1 MSLDEAK
8 AKIAE
13 LEAENR
19 ALRERLARLERR
31 LGLDSQNSS
40 KPPSSDGFKK
50 APRRTQSLRSKSNR
64 ASGGQVGHEGQTL
77 ESVDEPEHIQVHP
90 VREHCSGCGLSLEQ
104 VALSG
109 VLRRQVFDLPP
120 LHIEVTEH
128 RAERKHCPRCGQY
141 HQGQFPVGVNAPVQY
156 GPRIRALGVYLN
168 QQHFIPEQRLSE
180 VFSDVFGAS
189 IRPAT
194 VTSAISVAADACEP
208 LVERIRERLE
218 DAVSKHLDETGFR
231 INATRQWLHVVSTAD
246 LSWYRTSPK
255 RKDLEPLSGLTGVVI
270 HDHWKSYYQLANVS
284 HGLCNAHHLREL
296 KALDELDH
304 ESWAK
309 SMTKLLRV
317 VCGYRHRYPEGIPSS
332 MAQRIRRVYE
342 GIVGRGL
349 SYHHSLPP
357 LPRNAKKGP
366 PKRRVGHNLLRRLD
380 HYANDVLRCLFQ
392 VEVSFTNNQAERD
405 LRMMKLKQKISGGFR
420 SSEGAK
426 RFVTI
431 RSVLSTA
438 RKQSCNVMELLTT
451 AVQGKTPALD
461 L

>member
-1 MSLDEAK
+1 MSLDEAN
-8 AKIAE
+8 ARIAE

-40 KPPSSDGFKK
+40 QPPSSDGFKK
-50 APRRTQSLRSKSNR
+50 APRRTQSLRRKSNR
-64 ASGGQVGHEGQTL
+64 PSGGQVGHKGQTL
-77 ESVDEPEHIQVHP
+77 ESVDKPDHIEVHP
-90 VREHCSGCGLSLEQ
+90 VREHCSGCGLSFAH
-104 VALSG
+104 VPISG
-109 VLRRQVFDLPP
+109 ILRCQVFDIPP

-128 RAERKHCPRCGQY
+128 QAERKDCPRCGLR
-141 HQGQFPVGVNAPVQY
+141 HQAQFPVGVNAPVQY

-168 QQHFIPEQRLSE
+168 QQHFIAEQRLSE
-180 VFSDVFGAS
+180 FFSDVFGAS
-189 IRPAT
+189 MRPAT
-194 VTSAISVAADACEP
+194 VTSAISVVADACEP
-208 LVERIRERLE
+208 AVERIRERLE
-218 DAVSKHLDETGFR
+218 DAASKHLDETGFR
-231 INATRQWLHVVSTAD
+231 INAIRQWLHVVCTSR

-270 HDHWKSYYQLANVS
+270 HDHWKSYYQLAHVT
-284 HGLCNAHHLREL
+284 HALCNAHHLREL

-309 SMTKLLRV
+309 SMTKLLGI
-317 VCGYRHRYPEGIPSS
+317 VCGYRHRYPDGIPPS
-332 MAQRIRRVYE
+332 MAQRIRSVYE
-342 GIVGRGL
+342 GIVQRGL

-357 LPRNAKKGP
+357 LPRSAKKGP

-380 HYANDVLRCLFQ
+380 TYADDVLRCLFQ

-451 AVQGKTPALD
+451 AVQGKTPVLG